1 MNHDVQEL
9 TVEQL
14 LFDIDGI
21 LRAAKATAYEN
32 ADELVGERRDF
43 GFAVVHLIEM
53 ARGKVEVALRGQ
65 GPGSLGQPRHA
76 FDGQHH
82 LE

>member
-9 TVEQL
+9 SVEQL

-32 ADELVGERRDF
+32 ADELVGERRDHA
-43 GFAVVHLIEM
+43 FAVVHLIEM
-53 ARGKVEVALRGQ
+53 ARGKVEAALQ
-65 GPGSLGQPRHA
+65 VQNTADIQNPN
-76 FDGQHH
+76 
-82 LE
+82 